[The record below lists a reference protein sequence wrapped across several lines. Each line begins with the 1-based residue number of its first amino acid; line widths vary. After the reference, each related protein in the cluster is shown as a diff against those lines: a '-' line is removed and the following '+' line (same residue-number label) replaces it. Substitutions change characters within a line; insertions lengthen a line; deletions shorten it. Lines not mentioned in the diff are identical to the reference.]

1 MKEYVVKPLNRF
13 NIHKME
19 VIESDEPVLAL
30 KKYLQEKGIPYEMI
44 HRVTKEYIQ
53 DNFPDISPI
62 DLCNKIEF
70 EVSEHILGGSSFDN
84 CSMYIID
91 WF

>member
-1 MKEYVVKPLNRF
+1 MKEYVVKPLNQF

-30 KKYLQEKGIPYEMI
+30 KKYLQEKGIPYKMI

-62 DLCNKIEF
+62 ELCNRIEF
-70 EVSEHILGGSSFDN
+70 EVSEHIFGGPSSDG
-84 CSMYIID
+84 CSMYIIC
-91 WF
+91 